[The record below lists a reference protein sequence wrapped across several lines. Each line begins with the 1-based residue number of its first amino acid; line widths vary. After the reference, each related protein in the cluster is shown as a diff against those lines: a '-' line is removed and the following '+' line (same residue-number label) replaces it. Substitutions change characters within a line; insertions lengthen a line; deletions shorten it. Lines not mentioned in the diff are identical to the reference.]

1 MLSGT
6 RANRGLGI
14 LVAIPLAL
22 AGCGTNAVPPPEAVL
37 FGSWLLGSTDSG
49 HNGKVFVFDA
59 NGRLSEIRTT
69 TGNTTLIE
77 RDVHNTVTVIGMNV
91 SVRTKSNLI
100 FEGTLNDALNLITGT
115 LRSEFT
121 IPFTN
126 NVIATNHGD
135 ATLTKQ

>member
-1 MLSGT
+1 MLLGT
-6 RANRGLGI
+6 RSYWGLGI
-14 LVAIPLAL
+14 LTAITLAL
-22 AGCGTNAVPPPEAVL
+22 AGCGTSSVPPAEAVL

-49 HNGKVFVFDA
+49 QNGKVYVFDA
-59 NGRLSEIRTT
+59 NGRLTEIRSTS
-69 TGNTTLIE
+69 GNTTLIE
-77 RDVHNTVTVIGMNV
+77 RDVHDSVTVVGMNV
-91 SVRTKSNLI
+91 SVRTKGNVI

-126 NVIATNHGD
+126 NVISTNYGN